1 MKLPLWRIA
10 EFTAAKGD
18 FDQELVATGYSID
31 SRTLNPGDL
40 FIALQGEHF
49 DGHDYVA
56 AALEKNAVA
65 AIVQKDKKVSA
76 NPARL
81 LHVEDTL
88 RALQSLG
95 AAARRLWGKPVLA
108 VTGSVGKTT
117 TKEILA
123 HVLAS
128 RFRVLKSTGNL
139 NNHIGLPLQLLKLEP
154 EHDLAVLEMGMN
166 HAGEIR
172 ALATLAHHD
181 LAIVTCVAPVHL
193 EFFDSVA
200 EIARAKYEIIET
212 LHPGGIA
219 VLNADDQYV
228 CQFGRDFKG
237 KVVTFGIHHPAD
249 VSARN
254 IHMLGSDGSE
264 FDLVID
270 GIREPVKFPLLGEH
284 NIYNALAASA
294 AALEWGIA
302 PSLAARSLETVQAGE
317 KRGQTLEIG
326 RATVINDCYNSNPK
340 ALHAMIDTLAAM
352 EARRR
357 ILIAGEMLELGPTA
371 EILHADAGRHAA
383 EKKIDLVIG
392 VRGLA
397 KALVEAA
404 AAAGA
409 NAKYVET
416 PEEAGELLA
425 KELRPGDAV
434 LLKASRGVKLERALE
449 ILQNMRNAA
458 PEKEKRSKPRLKSR
472 MSDRSAK

>member
-18 FDQELVATGYSID
+18 FDQDLVATGYSID

-40 FIALQGEHF
+40 FIALHGDRF

-56 AALEKNAVA
+56 AALENHAVA

-76 NPARL
+76 VHGRL

-88 RALQSLG
+88 RSLQSLG

-123 HVLAS
+123 HLLMS
-128 RFRVLKSTGNL
+128 RFRVMKSSGNL
-139 NNHIGLPLQLLKLEP
+139 NNHIGMPLQLLKLEP

-166 HAGEIR
+166 HGGEIR
-172 ALATLAHHD
+172 ALGTLAHHD

-193 EFFDSVA
+193 EFFHSLAD
-200 EIARAKYEIIET
+200 IARAKYEIIET

-219 VLNADDQYV
+219 VLNADDGYV
-228 CQFGRDFKG
+228 SQFGRDFKG
-237 KVVTFGIHHPAD
+237 KVITFGIHHPAD
-249 VSARN
+249 VSAQN
-254 IHMLGSDGSE
+254 IHMHGTEGST

-270 GIREPVKFPLLGEH
+270 GIREPVALPLLGEH
-284 NIYNALAASA
+284 NIYNALAATA
-294 AALEWGIA
+294 AAMEWGIA
-302 PSLAARSLETVQAGE
+302 PSLAAKSLESVQPGE
-317 KRGQTLEIG
+317 KRGQALEIG
-326 RATVINDCYNSNPK
+326 GATIINDCYNSNPK
-340 ALHAMIDTLAAM
+340 ALHAMIDALAGM
-352 EARRR
+352 EAKRH
-357 ILIAGEMLELGPTA
+357 ILVAGEMLELGSTG
-371 EILHADAGRHAA
+371 EKLHAEAGQHAA
-383 EKKIDLVIG
+383 GKKIDVIIG

-397 KALVEAA
+397 KALVDAA
-404 AAAGA
+404 SAAGA
-409 NAKYVET
+409 NAWYVET
-416 PEEAGELLA
+416 AEEAGELLA

-449 ILQNMRNAA
+449 KLHQSI
-458 PEKEKRSKPRLKSR
+458 KEQSARSS
-472 MSDRSAK
+472 S